1 MHKAFIFGGQKKKL
15 IKVKLW
21 ITFCPETE
29 KKSFSILHK
38 LILFCGDSSLRL
50 KGLSLW

>member
-29 KKSFSILHK
+29 KKIIFYSTQTN
-38 LILFCGDSSLRL
+38 SL
-50 KGLSLW
+50 LWR